1 MGVGGHSRARLNL
14 DLPPLRLPTLAF
26 KRFEKE
32 GVICGKQLGK
42 LLRNIGQNP
51 SEAEVQE
58 MMDQADKDG
67 TNSLD
72 IIEFLQLMREK
83 HREEIKE
90 DEIASAFSVF
100 DVDGNGYIDRRE
112 LALMMRFLG
121 EPVTQEEIDDILE
134 EADTDKNGLI
144 DYAEFANMMEPG
156 RRFAGL

>member
-1 MGVGGHSRARLNL
+1 MVLTSAQIRTYKA
-14 DLPPLRLPTLAF
+14 AF
-26 KRFEKE
+26 HRFEKE

-42 LLRNIGQNP
+42 VLRHIGQNP

-58 MMDQADKDG
+58 MMGQADKDG

-83 HREEIKE
+83 HRELVKE
-90 DEIASAFSVF
+90 DEIADAFSVF

-112 LALMMRFLG
+112 LALMMRFIG
-121 EPVTQEEIDDILE
+121 EPVTQEEIDDILD

-156 RRFAGL
+156 RRFDGLQ